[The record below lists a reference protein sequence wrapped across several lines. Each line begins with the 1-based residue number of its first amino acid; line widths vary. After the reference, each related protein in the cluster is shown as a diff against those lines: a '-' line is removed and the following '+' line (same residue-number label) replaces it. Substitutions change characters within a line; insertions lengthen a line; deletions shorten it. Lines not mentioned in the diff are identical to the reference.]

1 MSSKEFPLSGH
12 CPPITDHFAMVGFHP
27 MAEGTILV
35 YNKSDER
42 IAMMR
47 ENDTL
52 RSSQFNRF
60 VAEAQK
66 RQQ

>member
-1 MSSKEFPLSGH
+1 
-12 CPPITDHFAMVGFHP
+12 MVGFHP